1 MIKDNQRAFNQIHIL
16 IDALLIAVC
25 YLLSYVLRFDL
36 LTVFDF
42 FAIEPSIGFYSVEHY
57 ASFLIYLIP
66 GFLVLYST
74 SGHQRMLG
82 KYLILYEIHQK
93 AS

>member
-42 FAIEPSIGFYSVEHY
+42 FAII
-57 ASFLIYLIP
+57 
-66 GFLVLYST
+66 VLHGKTAWRLTNLCSYIT
-74 SGHQRMLG
+74 IKSGAKEDENG
-82 KYLILYEIHQK
+82 
-93 AS
+93 AFTWP